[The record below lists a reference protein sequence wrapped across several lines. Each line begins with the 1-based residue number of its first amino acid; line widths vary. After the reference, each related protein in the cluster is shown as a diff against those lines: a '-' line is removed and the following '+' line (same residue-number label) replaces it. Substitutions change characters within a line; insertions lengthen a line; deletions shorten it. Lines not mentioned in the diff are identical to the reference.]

1 MEVRFVSSLT
11 SEDEERYAPA
21 LLAALTGLLGHTNL
35 AYTLHIRT
43 SGDRSFQHTHTAA
56 SQVGST
62 GIDPL
67 IPSGNGNNALSLGS
81 GHPTNGNK
89 RA

>member
-21 LLAALTGLLGHTNL
+21 LLAALTGLLGHTAL

-43 SGDRSFQHTHTAA
+43 SGDKAFHHTHTA
-56 SQVGST
+56 SRVGAGQEKET
-62 GIDPL
+62 AGP
-67 IPSGNGNNALSLGS
+67 PNNGNHSGSLAGVYPDS
-81 GHPTNGNK
+81 GVS
-89 RA
+89 